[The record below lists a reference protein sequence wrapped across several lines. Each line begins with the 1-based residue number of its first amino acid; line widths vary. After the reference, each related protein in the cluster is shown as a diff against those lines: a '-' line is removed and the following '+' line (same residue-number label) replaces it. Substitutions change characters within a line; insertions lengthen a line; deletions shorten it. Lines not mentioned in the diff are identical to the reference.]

1 MIHSTF
7 SLRLDEATQQALVAC
22 QLVIGQATYSKTII
36 HLINSDKD
44 TRAMLDDYSILVQEL
59 RTRLH
64 TAESALISIDD
75 GLIVARSISI
85 NPYFL

>member
-7 SLRLDEATQQALVAC
+7 SLRLDEETQQALVAC

-36 HLINSDKD
+36 HLINSDKA
-44 TRAMLDDYSILVQEL
+44 TRDMLDNYSQLVQEL

-75 GLIVARSISI
+75 GLILARSVSQ
-85 NPYFL
+85 NPYSK

>member
-7 SLRLDEATQQALVAC
+7 SLRLDEETQQALVAC
-22 QLVIGQATYSKTII
+22 QLIIGQATYSKTII

-44 TRAMLDDYSILVQEL
+44 TRDMLDNYSILVQDL

-75 GLIVARSISI
+75 GLIIARSVSQ
-85 NPYFL
+85 NPYSK